1 MGLLYKKQIT
11 MKKIKIITLLIF
23 LYSQAYS
30 QNIAYM
36 KMPEVSYNGYLN
48 NAIVEA
54 LKKNNINA
62 KPFSNTQLFQGYDN
76 SVTNLTNDQ
85 IANLKMFNHDYIIL
99 HKSEKTKQTYFA
111 IGGPW
116 ADPRWESSLRE
127 GVNWQSEF
135 YVFNVNTNQ
144 STVITLAIST
154 FDCGNN
160 LETCSNIAGFVK
172 QVKDFVQG
180 GSSNI
185 TSNEAVSNNN
195 TITNSSSTAI
205 TKSKK
210 KKSIFGSS
218 SNAEGKFKV
227 VRVKEKNTSNN
238 TPVSIDI
245 YDKSLSLKVGDNI
258 VLTRTDEVQ
267 IPGERKK
274 IKSEKT
280 IGKAKIID
288 DFNKPLYTAKL
299 SGTAVVNFKDY
310 KDGDENYTAVKGED
324 SKEIASIP
332 KIMVIPEKIDPN
344 KLTNGE
350 YQLSK
355 EEILIIGALKN
366 KLENKNYTT
375 NGFETAIKKV
385 YEDRLVNE
393 NTQVDLKSLILE
405 SSGADFYVEFKSI
418 YDLNKITYANS
429 IVLNNGVTIT
439 KTEELIEGNP
449 KWISSSGKVYKELNK
464 NEAKEKVWS
473 NLNDVIY
480 LYDQSRDLMFAFHN
494 NGNGKS
500 YSLELNKNPLA
511 DYVEKGTGKLTKVP
525 SLGCNQNFNF
535 KIRNY
540 ATNEDV
546 ATDIKQLNTCG
557 SPEDYKS
564 FAESI
569 LNEGA
574 LNKMNAQFK
583 DILKNGKKISV
594 NFTILN
600 SSSASFDKTY
610 NGNRLE
616 EHIQN
621 AIQAYSLTYRQNG
634 VVNKRMTFS
643 EVYIPSVNENNGQN
657 NYPNDFA
664 LSVIKYLK
672 EVVSLECEKTV
683 IGQNVNINIK

>member
-1 MGLLYKKQIT
+1 
-11 MKKIKIITLLIF
+11 MKKINLITLLIF

-30 QNIAYM
+30 QNIACM
-36 KMPEVSYNGYLN
+36 KMPEFDGSYYLN

-62 KPFSNTQLFQGYDN
+62 KPFSNTQLFNGYNN

-99 HKSEKTKQTYFA
+99 HKSEKTKQTYRD
-111 IGGPW
+111 ICW
-116 ADPRWESSLRE
+116 SHSSLRSK
-127 GVNWQSEF
+127 VNWQSEF

-154 FDCGNN
+154 FDCGYD

-180 GSSNI
+180 GSSNVT
-185 TSNEAVSNNN
+185 TSEVVSDNN
-195 TITNSSSTAI
+195 TNTNSSST
-205 TKSKK
+205 TKTDSKK

-227 VRVKEKNTSNN
+227 VRVKEKNSSSN
-238 TPVSIDI
+238 TPVSIEI
-245 YDKSLSLKVGDNI
+245 YDKSLSLKVGDNVI
-258 VLTRTDEVQ
+258 LTRTDEVQ

-299 SGTAVVNFKDY
+299 IGTAAVNFKDY
-310 KDGDENYTAVKGED
+310 KDGDDNYTAVKGED

-375 NGFETAIKKV
+375 IGFETATKKV

-418 YDLNKITYANS
+418 YDVNKIIYVNS
-429 IVLNNGVTIT
+429 IVLDNGVSVS
-439 KTEELIEGNP
+439 KTDELIDGRA

-464 NEAKEKVWS
+464 NEAYEKVW
-473 NLNDVIY
+473 NTLNDVIY
-480 LYDQSRDLMFAFHN
+480 LYDQSRNLMFAFHG
-494 NGNGKS
+494 NGNGKY
-500 YSLELNKNPLA
+500 YSLELNKNS

-569 LNEGA
+569 LNDGA
-574 LNKMNAQFK
+574 LNKINAQFK
-583 DILKNGKKISV
+583 DILTNGKKISV
-594 NFTILN
+594 NFTVLN
-600 SSSASFDKTY
+600 SSNASFDKTY
-610 NGNRLE
+610 NGVRLE

-634 VVNKRMTFS
+634 VVNKRMSFS

-672 EVVSLECEKTV
+672 DVVSLECEKTV

>member
-1 MGLLYKKQIT
+1 
-11 MKKIKIITLLIF
+11 
-23 LYSQAYS
+23 
-30 QNIAYM
+30 
-36 KMPEVSYNGYLN
+36 
-48 NAIVEA
+48 
-54 LKKNNINA
+54 
-62 KPFSNTQLFQGYDN
+62 
-76 SVTNLTNDQ
+76 
-85 IANLKMFNHDYIIL
+85 
-99 HKSEKTKQTYFA
+99 
-111 IGGPW
+111 
-116 ADPRWESSLRE
+116 
-127 GVNWQSEF
+127 
-135 YVFNVNTNQ
+135 
-144 STVITLAIST
+144 
-154 FDCGNN
+154 
-160 LETCSNIAGFVK
+160 
-172 QVKDFVQG
+172 
-180 GSSNI
+180 
-185 TSNEAVSNNN
+185 
-195 TITNSSSTAI
+195 
-205 TKSKK
+205 
-210 KKSIFGSS
+210 
-218 SNAEGKFKV
+218 
-227 VRVKEKNTSNN
+227 
-238 TPVSIDI
+238 
-245 YDKSLSLKVGDNI
+245 
-258 VLTRTDEVQ
+258 
-267 IPGERKK
+267 
-274 IKSEKT
+274 
-280 IGKAKIID
+280 
-288 DFNKPLYTAKL
+288 
-299 SGTAVVNFKDY
+299 
-310 KDGDENYTAVKGED
+310 
-324 SKEIASIP
+324 
-332 KIMVIPEKIDPN
+332 
-344 KLTNGE
+344 
-350 YQLSK
+350 
-355 EEILIIGALKN
+355 
-366 KLENKNYTT
+366 
-375 NGFETAIKKV
+375 
-385 YEDRLVNE
+385 
-393 NTQVDLKSLILE
+393 
-405 SSGADFYVEFKSI
+405 
-418 YDLNKITYANS
+418 
-429 IVLNNGVTIT
+429 
-439 KTEELIEGNP
+439 
-449 KWISSSGKVYKELNK
+449 
-464 NEAKEKVWS
+464 
-473 NLNDVIY
+473 
-480 LYDQSRDLMFAFHN
+480 MFAFHN

>member
-1 MGLLYKKQIT
+1 MKRTYLILLT
-11 MKKIKIITLLIF
+11 TIIYNLSF
-23 LYSQAYS
+23 GQS
-30 QNIAYM
+30 IAFM
-36 KMPEVSYNGYLN
+36 KMYQDYNYLN
-48 NAIVEA
+48 NAIVDN
-54 LKKNNINA
+54 LNKGGLTTKL
-62 KPFSNTQLFQGYDN
+62 FSNDQLFKAYNNNDL
-76 SVTNLTNDQ
+76 VRLTNDQ
-85 IANLKMFNHDYIIL
+85 IANLKMFSHDFIIL
-99 HKSEKTKQTYFA
+99 HKSEKTSQSY
-111 IGGPW
+111 
-116 ADPRWESSLRE
+116 SSISYYTDLNTRR
-127 GVNWQSEF
+127 NWQSEF

-144 STVITLAIST
+144 SKVISLAIST
-154 FDCGNN
+154 FDCGDK
-160 LETCSNIAGFVK
+160 LETCSNIADFVK

-185 TSNEAVSNNN
+185 TPNEAVSNNN

-205 TKSKK
+205 TESKK

-218 SNAEGKFKV
+218 SNDEDKFKV

-238 TPVSIDI
+238 TPISIDI

-299 SGTAVVNFKDY
+299 IGTAAVNFKDY

-375 NGFETAIKKV
+375 IGFETAIKKV

-418 YDLNKITYANS
+418 YDVSKITYANS
-429 IVLNNGVTIT
+429 IVLNNGVSIT

-449 KWISSSGKVYKELNK
+449 KWMSSSGKVYKELNK
-464 NEAKEKVWS
+464 DEAKEKVWS
-473 NLNDVIY
+473 TLNDVIY
-480 LYDQSRDLMFAFHN
+480 LYDQSRNLMFAFHG
-494 NGNGKS
+494 NGNGK
-500 YSLELNKNPLA
+500 YFSLELNKNA
-511 DYVEKGTGKLTKVP
+511 DYLEAGTGKLTKVP

-594 NFTILN
+594 NFTVLN
-600 SSSASFDKTY
+600 SSSASFDKLY
-610 NGNRLE
+610 NGVRLE
-616 EHIQN
+616 EHIQS

-643 EVYIPSVNENNGQN
+643 EVYIPSVNENSGQN

-672 EVVSLECEKTV
+672 DVVSLECEKTV

>member
-1 MGLLYKKQIT
+1 MKRIYHILLTT
-11 MKKIKIITLLIF
+11 MFCNLSF
-23 LYSQAYS
+23 GQS
-30 QNIAYM
+30 IAFM
-36 KMPEVSYNGYLN
+36 KMYQNYDYLN
-48 NAIVEA
+48 NAIIEN
-54 LKKNNINA
+54 LNKGGLTA
-62 KPFSNTQLFQGYDN
+62 KPFSNDQLFNRYN
-76 SVTNLTNDQ
+76 NNNLARLTADQ
-85 IANLKMFNHDYIIL
+85 IANLKMFNHDFIIL
-99 HKSEKTKQTYFA
+99 HKSEKSGQGYTNISYYGNLKINT
-111 IGGPW
+111 
-116 ADPRWESSLRE
+116 
-127 GVNWQSEF
+127 NWQSEF
-135 YVFNVNTNQ
+135 YVLNVNTNQ
-144 STVITLAIST
+144 STVVTLAIST
-154 FDCGNN
+154 FDCGHI
-160 LETCSNIAGFVK
+160 LESCSNIAGFVK

-185 TSNEAVSNNN
+185 TSNEVVSSNN
-195 TITNSSSTAI
+195 TITNSSSTTI
-205 TKSKK
+205 TESEN
-210 KKSIFGSS
+210 KKSIFGAS
-218 SNAEGKFKV
+218 SNVDGKFKV
-227 VRVKEKNTSNN
+227 TRVKEKNSSST
-238 TPVSIDI
+238 TPVSIEI
-245 YDKSLSLKVGDNI
+245 YDKSLSLKVGDNVI
-258 VLTRTDEVQ
+258 LTRTDEVQ
-267 IPGERKK
+267 IPGKRKK
-274 IKSEKT
+274 IKSENP

-299 SGTAVVNFKDY
+299 IGTAAVNFKDY

-324 SKEIASIP
+324 SKQIASIP
-332 KIMVIPEKIDPN
+332 QIMVIPEKIDPN

-350 YQLSK
+350 YQLGE
-355 EEILIIGALKN
+355 EEILIIGAMKN

-375 NGFETAIKKV
+375 IGFETAIKKV

-418 YDLNKITYANS
+418 YDASKISYVNS
-429 IVLNNGVTIT
+429 LVLDNGGSVT
-439 KTEELIEGNP
+439 KTEELIDGKI
-449 KWISSSGKVYKELNK
+449 KWVSSTGKVYKELSK
-464 NEAKEKVWS
+464 SEAYERVWN

-480 LYDQSRDLMFAFHN
+480 LYDQSRSLMFAIHGG
-494 NGNGKS
+494 GNGKY
-500 YSLELNKNPLA
+500 YSLELNKNA
-511 DYVEKGTGKLTKVP
+511 DYVEKGNAKLTKVP

-574 LNKMNAQFK
+574 LNKLNTQFK
-583 DILKNGKKISV
+583 DILNNGKKISV
-594 NFTILN
+594 NFTVLN
-600 SSSASFDKTY
+600 TSNASFDKLY
-610 NGNRLE
+610 NGVRLE

-643 EVYIPSVNENNGQN
+643 EVYIPSVNENSGQN
-657 NYPNDFA
+657 NYPSDFA

-672 EVVSLECEKTV
+672 DVVSIECEKTV

>member
-1 MGLLYKKQIT
+1 
-11 MKKIKIITLLIF
+11 MKKFSIILLTTLICNLSF
-23 LYSQAYS
+23 GQS
-30 QNIAYM
+30 IAFM
-36 KMPEVSYNGYLN
+36 KMYQDYDYLN
-48 NAIVEA
+48 DAIVA
-54 LKKNNINA
+54 NLNKGGLTA
-62 KPFSNTQLFQGYDN
+62 KSFSNNKLFNKYN
-76 SVTNLTNDQ
+76 NKLTSLTADQ
-85 IANLKMFNHDYIIL
+85 IANLKMFSHDFIIL
-99 HKSEKTKQTYFA
+99 HKSEKTNQAYYH
-111 IGGPW
+111 I
-116 ADPRWESSLRE
+116 SSYTELNER
-127 GVNWQSEF
+127 VNWQSEF

-144 STVITLAIST
+144 SKVINLAIST
-154 FDCGNN
+154 FDCGNK
-160 LETCSNIAGFVK
+160 LEACSNIAGFVK

-205 TKSKK
+205 TESKK

-227 VRVKEKNTSNN
+227 VKVKEKNTSNN

-258 VLTRTDEVQ
+258 VLTRTEEVQ

-299 SGTAVVNFKDY
+299 IGTAAVNFKDY

-324 SKEIASIP
+324 SKAIASIP

-375 NGFETAIKKV
+375 IGFETAIKKV

-418 YDLNKITYANS
+418 YDVNKIIYVNS
-429 IVLNNGVTIT
+429 IVLDNGVSVS
-439 KTEELIEGNP
+439 KTDELIDGRA

-464 NEAKEKVWS
+464 NEAYEKVW
-473 NLNDVIY
+473 NTLNDVIY
-480 LYDQSRDLMFAFHN
+480 LYDQSRNLMFAFHG
-494 NGNGKS
+494 NGNGKY
-500 YSLELNKNPLA
+500 YSLELNKNS
-511 DYVEKGTGKLTKVP
+511 DYVDKGTGKLTKVP

-569 LNEGA
+569 LNDGA
-574 LNKMNAQFK
+574 LNKINAQFK
-583 DILKNGKKISV
+583 DILTNGKKISV
-594 NFTILN
+594 NFTVLN
-600 SSSASFDKTY
+600 SSNASFDKTY
-610 NGNRLE
+610 NGVRLE

-643 EVYIPSVNENNGQN
+643 EVYIPSVNENSGQN

-672 EVVSLECEKTV
+672 DVVSLDCEKTV

>member
-1 MGLLYKKQIT
+1 
-11 MKKIKIITLLIF
+11 MKKTYLILLTTIF
-23 LYSQAYS
+23 YNLYFGQS
-30 QNIAYM
+30 IAFMRMGSDY
-36 KMPEVSYNGYLN
+36 YLDK
-48 NAIVEA
+48 AIVANMNKEG
-54 LKKNNINA
+54 LTSKL
-62 KPFSNTQLFQGYDN
+62 FSNNLLFKNYDN
-76 SVTNLTNDQ
+76 SNLTIMTDDQ
-85 IANLKMFNHDYIIL
+85 IANLKMFNHDFIIL
-99 HKSEKTKQTYFA
+99 HKSEKRGQS
-111 IGGPW
+111 IN
-116 ADPRWESSLRE
+116 DISLSCYLNE
-127 GVNWQSEF
+127 LYTNQNWQSEF
-135 YVFNVNTNQ
+135 YLFNVNTNQ
-144 STVITLAIST
+144 STVVTLAIST
-154 FDCGNN
+154 FDCGNR
-160 LETCSNIAGFVK
+160 LEGCSNIASFVK

-185 TSNEAVSNNN
+185 TSNESVSNNN
-195 TITNSSSTAI
+195 TNSKT
-205 TKSKK
+205 TEHGKQKVLK
-210 KKSIFGSS
+210 RIFGTSINS
-218 SNAEGKFKV
+218 AGKFKV
-227 VRVKEKNTSNN
+227 VRVKEKNSNNN
-238 TPVSIDI
+238 TPISIDI
-245 YDKSLSLKVGDNI
+245 YDKSLSLKIGDNI

-299 SGTAVVNFKDY
+299 IGTAVVNFKDY

-324 SKEIASIP
+324 SKEIVSIP
-332 KIMVIPEKIDPN
+332 KVMVIPEKIDPN

-355 EEILIIGALKN
+355 EEILITGALKN

-375 NGFETAIKKV
+375 IGFETALKKV
-385 YEDRLVNE
+385 YEDRLTNE
-393 NTQVDLKSLILE
+393 NTQIDLKSLILE

-418 YDLNKITYANS
+418 YDVNKITYVNS
-429 IVLNNGVTIT
+429 IIFDNGVSVT
-439 KTEELIEGNP
+439 KTDELIDGRA

-464 NEAKEKVWS
+464 NETYEKVWS
-473 NLNDVIY
+473 MLNDVIY
-480 LYDQSRDLMFAFHN
+480 LYDQSRNLMLAIHS
-494 NGNGKS
+494 NGNGKY
-500 YSLELNKNPLA
+500 YSLELNKNA
-511 DYVEKGTGKLTKVP
+511 DYLEKGTGKLTKVA

-557 SPEDYKS
+557 SPEEYKS

-569 LNEGA
+569 LNDGA
-574 LNKMNAQFK
+574 LNKINAQFK
-583 DILKNGKKISV
+583 DILTNGKKISV
-594 NFTILN
+594 NFTVLS
-600 SSSASFDKTY
+600 SSSASFDKLY
-610 NGNRLE
+610 NGVRLE

-634 VVNKRMTFS
+634 VVNKRMSFS

-672 EVVSLECEKTV
+672 DVVSLECEKTV